1 IVWALNKFRPY
12 VFGKPIRVVT
22 DHHSLCWLSNL
33 KDPTARL
40 ARWAL
45 KLQEFDLCIFYKS
58 GTRHK
63 DADALS
69 RCPTSVSDSN
79 AVIGAVTT
87 VLELRRRD
95 DLVSLQR
102 ADPFCS
108 RIIGQLDQPSPRN
121 ALSRSFAVCD

>member
-1 IVWALNKFRPY
+1 SYGLGAVLLQECSNAKRPIAYASRSLTGAERNYSTTERECLAIVWALNKFRPY

-79 AVIGAVTT
+79 AVIGA
-87 VLELRRRD
+87 
-95 DLVSLQR
+95 
-102 ADPFCS
+102 
-108 RIIGQLDQPSPRN
+108 
-121 ALSRSFAVCD
+121 